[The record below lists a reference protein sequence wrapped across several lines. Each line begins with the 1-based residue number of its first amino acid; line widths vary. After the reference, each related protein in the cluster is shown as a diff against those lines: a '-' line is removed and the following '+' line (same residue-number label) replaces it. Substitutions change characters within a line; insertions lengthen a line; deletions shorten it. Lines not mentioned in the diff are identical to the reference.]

1 LSRYHIQTNPGN
13 TIADRDTSM
22 ARRAQRAD
30 ENQLPWHEAP
40 SISPARPPTDER
52 QRLIQAM
59 IALLMVNSPN
69 SDAEALRMLRDEFPD
84 TPLAL
89 RIAAFSNQLKR
100 ARMHTRK
107 LTSRD
112 KRA

>member
-1 LSRYHIQTNPGN
+1 
-13 TIADRDTSM
+13 M
-22 ARRAQRAD
+22 AGRTQRAD

-59 IALLMVNSPN
+59 IALLMASNPN

-84 TPLAL
+84 TPLAM

-100 ARMHTRK
+100 VRMHTRK